1 MDIDLAR
8 TFLAV
13 VSTGSFVRAAGRLNI
28 TQTAVSARIK
38 ALEEQIGRDLF
49 IRNKAGAKLTPA
61 GSDFARYAASLV
73 QIWERA
79 RQQVAL
85 PAGRKAMVS
94 VGGELSLWNPLL
106 LNWLVWMRHHAAD
119 IAVRT
124 YIDLGERL
132 IEKVQTGVLDLAI
145 MYAPSQRP
153 GLKFEL
159 LMEEKL
165 IAVSTSPDRRETHGD
180 DYVHVDWGPD
190 FEAHYAITF
199 PQLRDTG
206 LFVGLG
212 PLALQYIL
220 SVGGAGYFRTRAAK
234 PYLDRGMLHRIPN
247 APEFS
252 FPIYAL
258 SSVEADSPVVE
269 TAREGL
275 RKAAL
280 AEAGHVWD
288 ASA

>member
-1 MDIDLAR
+1 M
-8 TFLAV
+8 
-13 VSTGSFVRAAGRLNI
+13 STGSFVRAGERLNV

-38 ALEEQIGRDLF
+38 TLEEQIGRDLF

-61 GSDFARYAASLV
+61 GNEFIRYAASLV

-85 PAGRKAMVS
+85 PPGREAMVS

-106 LNWLVWMRHHAAD
+106 LDWLVWMRRNAPE
-119 IAVRT
+119 IALRSHV
-124 YIDLGERL
+124 DLGERL

-153 GLKFEL
+153 GLQFEL

-165 IAVSTSPDRRETHGD
+165 IAVSTSPGRIEMHGE

-190 FEAHYAITF
+190 FEAHYEIVF

-206 LFVGLG
+206 MFVGLG

-220 SVGGAGYFRTRAAK
+220 SVGGAGYFRARAVK
-234 PYLDRGMLHRIPN
+234 PYIEKDLLHRMVN

-252 FPIYAL
+252 FSIYVL
-258 SSVEADSPVVE
+258 SSAEPDSTATR
-269 TAREGL
+269 TARDGL
-275 RKAAL
+275 RKAL
-280 AEAGHVWD
+280 NIEANHDWD
-288 ASA
+288 VIA